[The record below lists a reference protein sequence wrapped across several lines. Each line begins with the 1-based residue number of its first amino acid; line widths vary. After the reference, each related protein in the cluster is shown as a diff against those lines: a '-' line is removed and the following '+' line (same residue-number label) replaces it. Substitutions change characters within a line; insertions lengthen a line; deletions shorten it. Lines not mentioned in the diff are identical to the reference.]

1 VKQSKS
7 YFLVGIGGIGMQA
20 VARLLASSGNQVAG
34 SDVNDFEAR
43 ADLESSG
50 ITVYVGHDA
59 SHITASIDEVIYS
72 VAIPKNNPEVEQAEK
87 LNIPLRRRLE
97 VVGDLMQDKV
107 GVAIAGTHGKT
118 TTTTMITLILQSA
131 GRHPTALIGAEVRT
145 MKSNFLFGTGP
156 AMVVEACEYGRSF
169 MDLRPKMIVLTNLE
183 ADHLDYYK
191 DLDDIKQ
198 AFVDFVKL
206 LPADGVVVA
215 NGDDD
220 NVREVVERAH
230 PPKVVWAGF
239 GENNQFRATNLEFIE
254 GSLYFEM
261 DGKRMHLHVPGRHNV
276 HNAVLAAAAAKEL
289 GVDDVTVQYALHDDF
304 KGAARRFE
312 ILGTT
317 KGITFM
323 DDYAHHPTEVRALL
337 EGAKQ
342 YFQGRRLVVVFH
354 PHQHSRTR
362 LLLDDFA
369 KSFGDADLVIVA
381 PIFASRDTEEDIRSV
396 NSEKLVDAI
405 NAVNNNAKYVGD
417 FPAIKEYLRGEVK
430 PGDVIITLG
439 AGRADILGKEL
450 LEELR
455 NQK

>member
-1 VKQSKS
+1 
-7 YFLVGIGGIGMQA
+7 MQA